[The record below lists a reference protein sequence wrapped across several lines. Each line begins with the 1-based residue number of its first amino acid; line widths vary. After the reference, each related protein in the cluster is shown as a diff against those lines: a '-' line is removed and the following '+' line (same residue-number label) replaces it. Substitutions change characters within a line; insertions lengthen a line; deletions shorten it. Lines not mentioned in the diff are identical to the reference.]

1 MTATPTQR
9 RLIGSDPNQI
19 PLNGMLGR
27 MAFLDPENLPAIPE
41 AEITNAEITNA
52 EITNAEITNAEITNA
67 EITTGTYGLASGT
80 ESAPALFFAED
91 VDLGVYRAAPN
102 TWGFVAG
109 GLTQVK
115 ISDALAPLEER
126 YDTAFHPVVTG
137 VDIGD
142 APDQISPNWSLGL
155 LAFLDQL
162 DSFRPSA
169 STPLNNLDINFEYVS
184 DTSLRIRM
192 RGADGVVRSVTLT
205 LA

>member
-27 MAFLDPENLPAIPE
+27 MAFLDPENLPPIETPLVRGDR
-41 AEITNAEITNA
+41 AELA
-52 EITNAEITNAEITNA
+52 
-67 EITTGTYGLASGT
+67 TGTYGLDFGT